1 MRYCFEDYVLDTERR
16 ELWRGAAAVQV
27 EPQVFDLLAY
37 LIENRERVVT
47 RDDLRV
53 AVWQGRIVSES
64 TLGSSINAVRTAVGD
79 NGDEQ
84 RLVRTL
90 QRKGFRFVGP
100 VREDV
105 AVAATAA
112 DEPPAEPV
120 AAPEPHRLEEPLSA
134 PTAGP
139 SVRTRLAALAALTA
153 AVAGVAA
160 TLIYL
165 LWPPNAWRP
174 FASGARFDAAV
185 VPLVDDAARR
195 FLAGYPN
202 RPDHKA
208 LAITGEDW
216 AVSDGEPNPEAARQ
230 DALRRCN
237 AKTKRQC
244 RIYAVGTEVIWSNE
258 AMPLPAPQDLHLE
271 PLDAPLVPDELPT
284 VPRDRQITITKQHM
298 KAPNHRVL
306 SLTTGGA
313 WTIAGRDT
321 RAEAVRLALERCG
334 EYWQRPCLVI
344 SVDGMLTIRIPKSR
358 RISRIF
364 LPSTEAD
371 IPSSERARIAQVYQG
386 AEWRA
391 VARGR
396 NGSWHVI
403 AAAASEADA
412 IEAAL
417 KSCTQAD
424 SDCRLYAIG
433 NFRVAGSNF
442 RVAGE

>member
-16 ELWRGAAAVQV
+16 ELWRGTAAVQL

-47 RDDLRV
+47 RDDLRMS
-53 AVWQGRIVSES
+53 VWQGRIVSES
-64 TLGSSINAVRTAVGD
+64 TLGSSINAVRTAIGD
-79 NGDEQ
+79 SGDEQ

-100 VREDV
+100 VREEAGV
-105 AVAATAA
+105 AETTANA
-112 DEPPAEPV
+112 PRAEQIAVPIPLRAENPP
-120 AAPEPHRLEEPLSA
+120 SA
-134 PTAGP
+134 PAA
-139 SVRTRLAALAALTA
+139 SERTRFAVFAVVIA

-165 LWPPNAWRP
+165 LWPA
-174 FASGARFDAAV
+174 AGAHFNAAV

-195 FLAGYPN
+195 LLASYPD

-208 LAITGEDW
+208 LAITGEGW
-216 AVSDGEPNPEAARQ
+216 AVSDGEPNAEAARQ

-244 RIYAVGTEVIWSNE
+244 RVYAIGTEVVWSKD

-271 PLDAPLVPDELPT
+271 PLDAPVVPDELPT
-284 VPRDRQITITKQHM
+284 LSRDRQMTIAKVHM
-298 KAPNHRVL
+298 KAPNHRAL
-306 SLTTGGA
+306 ALTTGGQ
-313 WTIAGRDT
+313 WTIAGRDSRT
-321 RAEAVRLALERCG
+321 EAVRLALERCG
-334 EYWQRPCLVI
+334 EFWQRPCLVVAI
-344 SVDGMLTIRIPKSR
+344 DGLLTIRIPKSR
-358 RISRIF
+358 QVSRIF
-364 LPSTEAD
+364 LPSTEPE
-371 IPSSERARIAQVYQG
+371 IPSGERARIARLYQG

-391 VARGR
+391 VAKGR
-396 NGSWHVI
+396 SGSWHAV
-403 AAAASEADA
+403 AAAASEATAIDA
-412 IEAAL
+412 VL

-433 NFRVAGSNF
+433 NFRVAGD
-442 RVAGE
+442 